1 MDETDSEKKHFL
13 NLNLNLIIKFVAI
26 IAIIVMAVYFIKPSA
41 NPEKLPDFRI
51 NQKAVKIL
59 INFNNNLHSNL
70 KTNVN
75 NLTTNPNALSLY
87 LTSLIAPEAVDL
99 QKSSPDIL
107 PRIIVKAP
115 ENDLKKISLV
125 KYSKFYI
132 LPVRLE
138 LNFKQYDSDIW
149 LLDTWKLNNFPA
161 MSFGRDEVWQYAV
174 KDFES
179 HPKMKKI
186 FSSDLRISRKKSNI
200 IINVN
205 KHNNTKAE
213 VEKFNSA
220 ISVCLNLHRELP
232 EKQRMLQKL

>member
-1 MDETDSEKKHFL
+1 MDEKTPAKKRFL
-13 NLNLNLIIKFVAI
+13 IFNMNLIIRNIAI
-26 IAIIVMAVYFIKPSA
+26 IAIVVMTAYFIKPSA
-41 NPEKLPDFRI
+41 NPEKLPNFRI
-51 NQKAVKIL
+51 HQKAVKIL
-59 INFNNNLHSNL
+59 INFNNNLHSNRQ
-70 KTNVN
+70 TNVK

-115 ENDLKKISLV
+115 ENDLKKISLI
-125 KYSKFYI
+125 KYSKFFF

-138 LNFKQYDSDIW
+138 LNFKQYDSDVW
-149 LLDTWKLNNFPA
+149 VFDTWKFCNFPV
-161 MSFGRDEVWQYAV
+161 MSAAKDKVWEYAV

-213 VEKFNSA
+213 VKKFNSA
-220 ISVCLNLHRELP
+220 IPVCLNLHRELP
-232 EKQRMLQKL
+232 EKQRMLQKI

>member
-26 IAIIVMAVYFIKPSA
+26 FAIIVMAVYCLKLTEE
-41 NPEKLPDFRI
+41 PEKLPDYRN
-51 NQKAVKIL
+51 NQKAVKNL
-59 INFNNNLHSNL
+59 INFNNKLHSSDSI
-70 KTNVN
+70 VGN
-75 NLTTNPNALSLY
+75 NLMTNPEALSLY
-87 LTSLIAPEAVDL
+87 LTSLIAPDAVDL

-115 ENDLKKISLV
+115 EDLKKISLV

-161 MSFGRDEVWQYAV
+161 MSFGRDEVWKYAV

-179 HPKMKKI
+179 LPKMKKI
-186 FSSDLRISRKKSNI
+186 FSPDFRISRKKTHI
-200 IINVN
+200 IINVS
-205 KHNNTKAE
+205 KLKNTQAAIK
-213 VEKFNSA
+213 KFNSV

-232 EKQRMLQKL
+232 EKQRMLQKI

>member
-1 MDETDSEKKHFL
+1 MDETDSGKKHFL

-26 IAIIVMAVYFIKPSA
+26 FAIIVMAVYCLKLTEE
-41 NPEKLPDFRI
+41 PEKLPDYRN
-51 NQKAVKIL
+51 NQKAVKSL
-59 INFNNNLHSNL
+59 INFNNKLHSSDSF
-70 KTNVN
+70 VGN
-75 NLTTNPNALSLY
+75 NLMTNPEALSLY
-87 LTSLIAPEAVDL
+87 LTSLIAPDAVDL

-115 ENDLKKISLV
+115 EDLKKISLV

-138 LNFKQYDSDIW
+138 LNFKQYDSDVW

-161 MSFGRDEVWQYAV
+161 MSFGRDEVWKYAV

-179 HPKMKKI
+179 LPKMKKI
-186 FSSDLRISRKKSNI
+186 FSPDFRINRKKTHI
-200 IINVN
+200 IINAS
-205 KHNNTKAE
+205 KLKNTQAAIK
-213 VEKFNSA
+213 KFNSV

-232 EKQRMLQKL
+232 EKQRMLQKI